1 MAILMDGEWVM
12 NNRFKEFADSPIGRQ
27 IIDVIDQDDRI
38 IELAAFS
45 REGFPAVTALVSE
58 LEPILQPLRDGDP
71 KGFNFAKQFV
81 GDHVGNIMKS
91 NGYEMSRPAKSVPG
105 KLFNVGAVWKRRADG

>member
-1 MAILMDGEWVM
+1 M
-12 NNRFKEFADSPIGRQ
+12 NNRFKDFAESQLGQQIVS
-27 IIDVIDQDDRI
+27 IIDRKDRI

-58 LEPILQPLRDGDP
+58 LEPVLQPLRNADP

-81 GDHVGNIMKS
+81 GDYVGNLMKS
-91 NGYEMSRPAKSVPG
+91 NGYEMSRSAKSVPG
-105 KLFNVGAVWKRRADG
+105 KLFNVGAVWQKPTG